1 MSLRQVPLETLNA
14 ADKWGFVAD
23 LGDIFEQ
30 SPWVAEAVFRQR
42 PFATLASLYEAMMHE
57 VSATDPAQQ
66 LALITAHPD
75 LAGRAARQGSL
86 SAASQMEQSS
96 TGLDRLSDEEFDT
109 FHRLNND
116 YRRKFGFPFIICVRR
131 HSKASILQ
139 EFARRLQNIRE
150 AEIATALSEIF
161 RIAALRLDQRVSA
174 LDRLRVHGRLSTHVL
189 DTHSGRPA
197 AGVAVELLELSGGGD
212 DRLIAHATTN
222 ADGRTGA
229 ALIHQRPVPIGTYEL
244 RFAVGDYFARRN
256 VALAA
261 PPFLDIV
268 PVRFSVAEPEG
279 HYHVPL
285 LVTPWGYSTYRGS

>member
-30 SPWVAEAVFRQR
+30 APWVAEAVFRQR
-42 PFATLASLYEAMMHE
+42 PFATLVSLYEAMTRE
-57 VSATDPAQQ
+57 VDAADQAQQ
-66 LALITAHPD
+66 LALINAHPD

-86 SAASQMEQSS
+86 SAASQSEQSS
-96 TGLDRLSDEEFDT
+96 TGLDRLSDDEFDT
-109 FHRLNND
+109 FHRLNEG
-116 YRRKFGFPFIICVRR
+116 YRSKFGFPFIICVRR
-131 HSKASILQ
+131 HSKDSILRQ
-139 EFARRLQNIRE
+139 FEHRLRNGKD
-150 AEIATALSEIF
+150 AEIATALAEIA

-174 LDRLRVHGRLSTHVL
+174 ADRLQVHGRLSTHVL

-197 AGVAVELLELSGGGD
+197 AGLAVELRELADAGD

-222 ADGRTGA
+222 ADGRTDA
-229 ALIHQRPVPIGTYEL
+229 PLIHQRPLPIGTYEL
-244 RFAVGDYFARRN
+244 RFAVGDYFARQQ
-256 VALAA
+256 VPLAA
-261 PPFLDIV
+261 PRFLDIV

-285 LVTPWGYSTYRGS
+285 LVTPWAYSTYRGS